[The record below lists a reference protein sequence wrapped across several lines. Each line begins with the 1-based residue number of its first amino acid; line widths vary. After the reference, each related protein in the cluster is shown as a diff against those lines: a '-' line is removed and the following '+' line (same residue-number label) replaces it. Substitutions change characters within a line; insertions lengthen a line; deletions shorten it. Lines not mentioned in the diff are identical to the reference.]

1 MGCRNFE
8 LTDEIIEKTI
18 AQIEKELDSDL
29 DSKITLE
36 EFLNATSNNKELQN
50 LLCPEIS

>member
-18 AQIEKELDSDL
+18 TQIEKELDSDS

-36 EFLNATSNNKELQN
+36 EFLNATLSNKELQN